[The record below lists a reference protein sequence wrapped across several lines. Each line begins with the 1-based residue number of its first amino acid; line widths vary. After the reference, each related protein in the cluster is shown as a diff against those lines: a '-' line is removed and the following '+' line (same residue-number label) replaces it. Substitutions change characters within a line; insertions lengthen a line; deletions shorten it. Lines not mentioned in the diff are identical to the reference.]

1 MTTDVLTQNLN
12 WKSWSLSR
20 TGRQVIRESR
30 HRDVLPRDN
39 VRYGFTAR
47 AHELAFKLFAD
58 SPQELSDR
66 LRGDVWYTPAFDIL
80 AHRDGLF
87 ADGGQFTA
95 EASQN
100 LMVAAGLL
108 KWFEQVCQPQ
118 PDRAEPHYFHG
129 LMTGA
134 MAAQL
139 NCHWNLGFQGE
150 ELLGGLV
157 HDIGRMLL
165 SLTAPE
171 LYDAIELSGQMES
184 ERQLELEFETMGLNH
199 CEVGIWFLEKT
210 DLPRMLRSVV
220 RYHHF
225 PCHAVDDTRL
235 VALIQIADCVAEQL
249 QSVLFE
255 SLDSLD
261 VPSIRAAILDS
272 LHMLDQSEPTA
283 EQWQQI
289 AERTLYLMRD
299 IATARATR

>member
-1 MTTDVLTQNLN
+1 MTTDTLTRTLN
-12 WKSWSLSR
+12 WKSWSLAR
-20 TGRQVIRESR
+20 TGRQVVREAR

-66 LRGDVWYTPAFDIL
+66 LRGDVWHTPAFDIL

-100 LMVAAGLL
+100 LMIIAGLVQ
-108 KWFEQVCQPQ
+108 WFEQVCQPQ
-118 PDRAEPHYFHG
+118 SDRAEPHYFHG

-134 MAAQL
+134 VAAHL

-150 ELLGGLV
+150 EFLGGLV
-157 HDIGRMLL
+157 HDVGEMLL
-165 SLTAPE
+165 ALTAPQ
-171 LYDAIELSGQMES
+171 LYDTILASGQLES
-184 ERQLELEFETMGLNH
+184 DRQLELEFETLGLNH

-210 DLPRMLRSVV
+210 DLPRVLRSVV

-235 VALIQIADCVAEQL
+235 VALVQIADCVAEQI
-249 QSVLFE
+249 QGVLFE
-255 SLDSLD
+255 SLESLDGSSINDAIRDSLQ
-261 VPSIRAAILDS
+261 
-272 LHMLDQSEPTA
+272 MLDQAEPTN
-283 EQWQQI
+283 EQWQRL
-289 AERTLYLMRD
+289 AERILYLMRD
-299 IATARATR
+299 IATARAAQ